1 MGPRRARGPLVLA
14 LVAGALSLG
23 GFAPEALGQD
33 NTAFAQQRF
42 ARGASLYETRTF
54 AEALEEFRASLSL
67 YASPNTRLYVA
78 RCLRELNRFDEAVP
92 EFERTVR
99 EAADRAAT
107 DPRYA
112 ATREAAQ
119 NELRSIEPR
128 IGRVTL
134 TVPEVPA
141 GAHVRIAGREVPVAA
156 LGVSVPV
163 LPGHVDVVVE
173 CEGYLTETRGLE
185 LAAGADERLTVTL
198 RRNPALE
205 GHRETPWTPPPP
217 PPPPPPPG
225 RRVPLVVAWSAL
237 GVGGAGLVGFGLFAG
252 LASARFSDLERQ
264 CGGAACPPELAGR
277 VDGGRT
283 LQTLTNVS
291 LGLGLAGL
299 TAGALL
305 WVLGGPPARPAA
317 VRVGFGGNSLTFEG
331 TF

>member
-1 MGPRRARGPLVLA
+1 VVAGSLA
-14 LVAGALSLG
+14 LGAL
-23 GFAPEALGQD
+23 APEAHAQD

-42 ARGASLYETRTF
+42 ARGASLYETRSF
-54 AEALEEFRASLSL
+54 AEALEEFRASLTL
-67 YASPNTRLYVA
+67 YSSPNTRLYVA
-78 RCLRELNRFDEAVP
+78 RCLRELDRFDEAIP

-99 EAADRAAT
+99 EAADRAST

-128 IGRVTL
+128 IARVTL
-134 TVPEVPA
+134 TVPEVPP
-141 GAHVRIAGREVPVAA
+141 GARVRIAGREVPVAA

-163 LPGHVDVVVE
+163 LPGHVTVVVE
-173 CEGYLTETRGLE
+173 AEGYLTEERALDLT
-185 LAAGADERLTVTL
+185 AGADERLTVAL

-205 GHRETPWTPPPP
+205 GHQETPWQPPPP

-225 RRVPLVVAWSAL
+225 RRVPLAVAWSAL
-237 GVGGAGLVGFGLFAG
+237 GLGGAGLLGFGIFAG

-264 CGGAACPPELAGR
+264 CGGTACPPELGGS
-277 VDGGRT
+277 VSGGRT

-291 LGLGLAGL
+291 LGVGLAGL

-305 WVLGGPPARPAA
+305 WVLGGPPSRPA